1 MVATG
6 IDERVGRVL
15 AGRYRLLARLG
26 AGASARVYLADDV
39 RLRRKVAVKILH
51 AGLAGDDQFYK
62 RFQVEAQAA
71 ALFSHPHILAVF
83 DWGEDAEGPFLV
95 TEYLGGG
102 TLRAVLDQGGP
113 LTPAQ
118 AIKVGIE
125 VAAGLEAAHRRGMV
139 HRDIK
144 PANLLFDGGGR
155 LRIADFG
162 LVRALS
168 EAALTEPDGVVLGTA
183 RYASPERAVA
193 GPLDGKADVYSLTLT
208 LIEAVTGTVPLSDGT
223 ALEIMTLRQRE
234 PVPVPARFGPAT
246 EVLALGGR
254 VNPAERPSAAELLRG
269 LVNETAKFDA
279 PPPIRLAESHV
290 EDDSLLD
297 PTLLP
302 DPEPEVDISPLP
314 EEPPRPRTPRTP
326 RTRRTRRRRWPW
338 AILLIVAAA
347 VAVLVQRS
355 VSSDDPGEPLTS
367 ELEPLVG
374 LTVGEAEERGWTV
387 ETVFVRSDD
396 LPAGYITDQSP
407 QAGTMVEDG
416 SVVVVQVA
424 DGPTKVVTPVL
435 IGIDVLDATERL
447 QGRGLVVGNQEPV
460 ESEDVP
466 AGEVIAASL
475 DGDPYQVGRFVERG
489 LEIDL
494 VVSSGPEKRL
504 VPELRGQTLEEATTR
519 LAGLRLNV
527 AENPERVFDEEIPE
541 GSIVD
546 QRPLPDTE
554 AARDSTVV
562 VTVSQGPDLRTMPDI
577 IGLGVE
583 QAQTELEQVGLQ
595 MGTVAG
601 RCCTVIGT
609 SPQRGERLPPGTE
622 VDVLLD
628 SR

>member
-26 AGASARVYLADDV
+26 TGASARVYLADDV

-51 AGLAGDDQFYK
+51 TGLAGDDQFYK

-95 TEYLGGG
+95 TEYLSGG

-208 LIEAVTGTVPLSDGT
+208 LVEAVTGTVPLGDGT

-234 PVPVPARFGPAT
+234 QVPVPTRFGPAT

-269 LVNETAKFDA
+269 LVNATKKFDA
-279 PPPIRLAESHV
+279 PPPIQLAESHV
-290 EDDSLLD
+290 EDDKVLD

-314 EEPPRPRTPRTP
+314 EEPPRPRTR
-326 RTRRTRRRRWPW
+326 RNRRTRRRRWPW
-338 AILLIVAAA
+338 AVLLVLAAA
-347 VAVLVQRS
+347 AAVLVQRN
-355 VSSDDPGEPLTS
+355 VSSDEPGEPLTS
-367 ELEPLVG
+367 ELESLVG
-374 LTVGEAEERGWTV
+374 LTVSEAEERGWTV
-387 ETVFVRSDD
+387 DTVLVRSDE

-435 IGIDVLDATERL
+435 IGVDVVDATERL
-447 QGRGLVVGNQEPV
+447 QGRGLVVRNEQPV
-460 ESEDVP
+460 DSEDVQ
-466 AGEVIAASL
+466 AGQVIAATVG
-475 DGDPYQVGRFVERG
+475 GDPYQVGRFVERG
-489 LEIDL
+489 IEVDL
-494 VVSSGPEKRL
+494 VVSSGPEKRV

-519 LAGLRLNV
+519 LAGLRLTI

-554 AARDSTVV
+554 VARDSTIV
-562 VTVSQGPDLRTMPDI
+562 VTVSQGPDLRTVPNI

-609 SPQRGERLPPGTE
+609 SPQPGESLPPGTE
-622 VDVLLD
+622 IDVLLD
-628 SR
+628 SG